1 MLKWMQS
8 GLSAVAGTAEPI
20 YGPEAIHSVVDG
32 LNGANPFSEV
42 KKEDLEWRN
51 LPFTNVETQTFYLTT
66 TSGHIC
72 FVQVILSNVAGLHTT
87 SQFTCRIYHPDKPEE
102 SVWTSTHLNDFAVG
116 ADKTNFKADKLSIV
130 LSEDL
135 NTYTIKSS
143 VNDKSIVD
151 IAIVREAPG
160 FKVGKDGM
168 TRYGTDYEKPWGS
181 MRHIFW
187 PRATVKGNITV
198 NGHLLE
204 VSGRAMYVM
213 ALQGMKPHHA
223 AARWNFVNFQ
233 GPTLSGVMMEFTT
246 PPSYGSK
253 IINVGAIARNN
264 ELFAA
269 TVENVAEHTKTK
281 SDEANGWPEPLEVKF
296 EWKGTSPDEAA
307 TPVDALLE
315 APIPNLVERVDVMSE
330 IPAFVKKVVAGVAG
344 TKPYI
349 YQYSNP
355 ASIKVKF
362 GDKEYAESGHLYSE
376 ATFIS

>member
-32 LNGANPFSEV
+32 LNGANPFSAV
-42 KKEDLEWRN
+42 TKEDLEWRN
-51 LPFTNVETQTFYLTT
+51 LPFTNVETQTFYLSTD
-66 TSGHIC
+66 SGHSC

-87 SQFTCRIYHPDKPEE
+87 SQFTCRVYHPDKPEE
-102 SVWTSTHLNDFAVG
+102 SVWTSTHLTNFAIG
-116 ADKTNFKADKLSIV
+116 ADKTSFKADKLSLE

-135 NTYTIKSS
+135 TTYKINSE
-143 VNDKSIVD
+143 VNDKSIVN
-151 IAIVREAPG
+151 ITVAREAPG
-160 FKVGKDGM
+160 FKVGQDGV

-187 PRATVKGNITV
+187 PRAKVEGTIEV
-198 NGHLLE
+198 NGHKLE
-204 VSGRAMYVM
+204 ISGRAMYVM

-233 GPTLSGVMMEFTT
+233 GPTVSGVMMEFTT

-253 IINVGAIARNN
+253 VVNVGAIARNDK
-264 ELFAA
+264 LFAA
-269 TVENVAEHTKTK
+269 TVDNTAVHTKTK
-281 SDEANGWPEPLEVKF
+281 SDDVNGWPEPLEVKF
-296 EWKGTSPDEAA
+296 EWKGTSPDDAA
-307 TPVDALLE
+307 TPLDAVLE

-362 GDKEYAESGHLYSE
+362 GDEEYTEPGHLYSE